1 MPFDLASEFGQAI
14 AFSATAV
21 WLSTPS
27 GVWSASL
34 IATTLDVTADVLE
47 AETDDRPFGGRC
59 RVVLRND
66 GGRYFTLPSQIKIG
80 AEVRVS
86 PGYITSS
93 GPQVSDG
100 PAYWVTGIER
110 RSAGGEGT
118 LVIEARDA
126 WSLLAEWR
134 ARRQYSWAAG
144 ERNVFGI
151 LQFLFSRAGLEFS
164 SSGSSA
170 TAGNLY
176 PAFTVHPGDSGLAAV
191 RRLLAMV
198 PDVIFVRGEFA
209 FLTEPL
215 ASEATDYAYGAQSTC
230 CCYRGDTAMRGPR
243 STGRRSSAAACSA
256 SGSTGRACSRS
267 TTICGRSTT
276 AT

>member
-1 MPFDLASEFGQAI
+1 MRRCASA
-14 AFSATAV
+14 
-21 WLSTPS
+21 
-27 GVWSASL
+27 
-34 IATTLDVTADVLE
+34 
-47 AETDDRPFGGRC
+47 
-59 RVVLRND
+59 
-66 GGRYFTLPSQIKIG
+66 
-80 AEVRVS
+80 
-86 PGYITSS
+86 PGYVTSS

-110 RSAGGEGT
+110 RSAGGEAT
-118 LVIEARDA
+118 LVLEARDA

-176 PAFTVHPGDSGLAAV
+176 PAFTVHPGDSGLTAV

-215 ASEATDYAYGAQSTC
+215 ASEATDYAYGIDHALLAGRYSDDATEPST
-230 CCYRGDTAMRGPR
+230 A
-243 STGRRSSAAACSA
+243 RRCSAAASSA
-256 SGSTGRACSRS
+256 SGSTGPACSRS
-267 TTICGRSTT
+267 TTTCGRRTT

>member
-1 MPFDLASEFGQAI
+1 M
-14 AFSATAV
+14 
-21 WLSTPS
+21 
-27 GVWSASL
+27 
-34 IATTLDVTADVLE
+34 
-47 AETDDRPFGGRC
+47 
-59 RVVLRND
+59 RND

-86 PGYITSS
+86 PGYVTSS

-110 RSAGGEGT
+110 RSAGGEAT
-118 LVIEARDA
+118 LVLEARDA

-134 ARRQYSWAAG
+134 ARRQYAWALG

-170 TAGNLY
+170 TAANLY
-176 PAFTVHPGDSGLAAV
+176 PAFTVHPGDSGPRRC

-215 ASEATDYAYGAQSTC
+215 ASEATDYAYGVDHALLS
-230 CCYRGDTAMRGPR
+230 
-243 STGRRSSAAACSA
+243 GRYSDAAA
-256 SGSTGRACSRS
+256 GR
-267 TTICGRSTT
+267 
-276 AT
+276 